1 MKSFNDKLP
10 CVMVIFG
17 GTGDL
22 THKKLMPALY
32 HLAKDQL
39 LPNSFHIVS
48 VGRRNKTNTGYAKE
62 VFQSIQESIGGKPDV
77 KAWKLLQERIRY
89 HRQSFDSRQGYQLL
103 KELLKDMAGEC
114 SVLYYLAVSPNYFET
129 IIANIGDL
137 GMAKRKEVWRRI
149 VIEKPFGRDLTTAE
163 YLNQKISKVFPE
175 ENIYRIDHYLG
186 KAMLQNLIVIRFANA
201 VFEPVW
207 NRNYIDNIQISA
219 CETVGI
225 GTRGGYYEKFGALRD
240 MVQNHLL
247 QLLMLTAMEP
257 PKSFSETHIREAK
270 LEVLQ
275 LLANV
280 NTNTETVRGQYG
292 EGIMRGERVFEY
304 RQEDRVDDNS
314 NTETFIAMKL
324 DINNARWQGVPFY
337 IRTGKRM
344 PAKSAEVVIQFKK
357 LPIMQQFQNSEE
369 YEPNRLVIKIQPKE
383 GVTFAFNA
391 KTPGTVSNI
400 VPVSM
405 DFCQN
410 CEIGINSPE
419 AYERLLYDVIRDD
432 ATLFPNWQEI
442 KYSWMFA
449 DRVTQ
454 CWHEESA
461 SFPNYEAGT
470 WGPKAADDLLTKDGR
485 KWWNEGHSV

>member
-1 MKSFNDKLP
+1 MKDKRP

-32 HLAKDQL
+32 HLAKDGL
-39 LPNSFHIVS
+39 LPTHFHIVA
-48 VGRRNKTNTGYAKE
+48 VGRRDKTDASYADE
-62 VFQSIQESIGGKPDV
+62 VYQSIKNSIGQKPNE
-77 KAWKLLQERIRY
+77 KPWQLLTDHLHY
-89 HRQSFDSRQGYQLL
+89 HRQSFEARRGYELL
-103 KELLKDMAGEC
+103 KELLAKLAGEC

-129 IIANIGDL
+129 IIENLGDL
-137 GMAKRKEVWRRI
+137 GMAKHKEVWRRI
-149 VIEKPFGRDLTTAE
+149 VIEKPFGRDLATAE
-163 YLNQKISKVFPE
+163 YLNQKIIKVFPE

-207 NRNYIDNIQISA
+207 NRDYIDNIQISA
-219 CETVGI
+219 CETLGV

-247 QLLMLTAMEP
+247 QLLMLSAMEP
-257 PKSFSETHIREAK
+257 PQSFSETHIRESK

-275 LLANV
+275 LLADENAYA
-280 NTNTETVRGQYG
+280 ETVRGQYG
-292 EGIMRGERVFEY
+292 EGVIHGERVPGY
-304 RQEDRVDDNS
+304 RQEERVDDNS

-324 DINNARWQGVPFY
+324 LIDNARWQGVPFY

-419 AYERLLYDVIRDD
+419 AYERLLYDVMRAD

-454 CWHEESA
+454 RWHTQPA

-470 WGPKAADDLLTKDGR
+470 WGPKAADNLLAKDGI
-485 KWWNEGHSV
+485 KWWNEGDSV